1 MRLSSSV
8 VARRRVHGGD
18 TNGGTAGRAI
28 GPTIHRG
35 KRHVLVVDARIQIPA
50 EEFRFTFSR
59 SGGPGGQNVN
69 KVNSK
74 VTLHWSVSR
83 STSLPADVRERF
95 LTRYGSHLSSG
106 GELVIHSQRFRDQPR
121 NREDCLDKLRQL
133 IESVRHAPLTRRRSR
148 PSSASRERRLQDKR
162 LRADA
167 KRQRRR
173 PTAWD

>member
-1 MRLSSSV
+1 
-8 VARRRVHGGD
+8 
-18 TNGGTAGRAI
+18 
-28 GPTIHRG
+28 
-35 KRHVLVVDARIQIPA
+35 VLVVDARIQIPA

-74 VTLHWSVSR
+74 VTLHWDVTR
-83 STSLPADVRERF
+83 SAGLPDDVRMRF
-95 LTRYGSHLSSG
+95 LTRYRSRVNAD
-106 GELVIHSQRFRDQPR
+106 GELVIHSQRYRDQPR

-133 IESVRHAPLTRRRSR
+133 IESVRRAPPARRPAR
-148 PSSASRERRLQDKR
+148 PSAASRERRLQAKR
-162 LRADA
+162 LRADT